1 MRTSHKAKG
10 AAAEKQSYACDT
22 FTGHGKGAPAASAGL
37 TGPVFPVMLLGKA
50 DEGAAVDLVRDGGGD
65 DAPGPAAGCW
75 VNRGP
80 VALVLGVALIS
91 GNPAGWNVTSGRAA
105 GRIRGQVMYPRPVHG
120 AGIPC
125 MPGPGRDP
133 YMSARGC

>member
-1 MRTSHKAKG
+1 
-10 AAAEKQSYACDT
+10 
-22 FTGHGKGAPAASAGL
+22 
-37 TGPVFPVMLLGKA
+37 MLLGKA

-80 VALVLGVALIS
+80 VALVSGVALIS
-91 GNPAGWNVTSGRAA
+91 GNPAGWNVTSGRLPARIHGTDDVSAA
-105 GRIRGQVMYPRPVHG
+105 GSRRGHPMYARAW
-120 AGIPC
+120 AG
-125 MPGPGRDP
+125 P